1 MRPDDQ
7 RRADADYTVIPR
19 TLIFLT
25 RGDQVLMLKG
35 APHKRLWA
43 GKYNGIG
50 GHLEPG
56 ESPYRSALRE
66 LLEETGLRVDNL
78 ELRAVI
84 HVTLPTPPGVII
96 FVFVG
101 KTPSGELRT
110 SDEGTPVWLDLDEL
124 SALPLVE
131 DLPELLP
138 RILTPRLGN
147 PEHAEPDRVLF
158 ATYLVGD
165 DGLNIIFG

>member
-7 RRADADYTVIPR
+7 RRAGVDYTVVPR
-19 TLIFLT
+19 TLVFLT
-25 RGDQVLMLKG
+25 RGDDVLLLKG

-43 GKYNGIG
+43 GKYNGVG

-56 ESPYRSALRE
+56 ESPHSSALRE
-66 LLEETGLRVDNL
+66 VREETGLTVDML

-84 HVTLPTPPGVII
+84 HVTLPQPPGVVL

-101 KTPSGELRT
+101 EAPDGDPRASE
-110 SDEGTPVWLDLDEL
+110 EGTPVWIASDAL
-124 SALPLVE
+124 SGLPLVE

-138 RILTPRLGN
+138 RLLSPSPSEPR
-147 PEHAEPDRVLF
+147 PVLF
-158 ATYLVGD
+158 ATYHVD
-165 DGLNIIFG
+165 DAGLKMVFE